1 MLGFFHKT
9 LLTKFRYDLQL
20 QVREHWSEDTP
31 SDLKKIGENVSKGT
45 KRQVTKVKE
54 FMEETPQ
61 VKFKDKFS
69 FTLGILTICLS
80 QWLAMKNPNI
90 YVYFWVPLTIVLWIY
105 RFVDYSSQKFEL
117 FMLDFCYF
125 INISVAVQVIFY
137 PNHLEWF
144 QANYVL
150 TMGPIYFAIIVWRNS
165 LVFHDL
171 DKLTSF
177 FLHAFPPLIMHMVRW
192 NMITTQLP
200 IKQEGDVLSLMG
212 NFVWPLVFYGVWQVA
227 YLIVISI
234 PLHWYLKD
242 KDVVTSYRYMMTGK
256 KKQRIYKLME
266 RLFYR
271 IKILKTGEQLDPDT
285 VLGKSVFVFIQL
297 IYTILV
303 IAPVQLFYSYYW
315 VSFAYLVI
323 VFSVACWNGASYYIE
338 IFSTRY
344 HLKFEN
350 KRNSSKEMN

>member
-1 MLGFFHKT
+1 M
-9 LLTKFRYDLQL
+9 Q
-20 QVREHWSEDTP
+20 EHWSKDTP
-31 SDLKKIGENVSKGT
+31 YDLKKAGQNVSKGT

-54 FMEETPQ
+54 FMDETPQ

-80 QWLAMKNPNI
+80 QWLAVKQPD
-90 YVYFWVPLTIVLWIY
+90 YFVYFWVPLTIVLWIY
-105 RFVDYSSQKFEL
+105 RFVDYASQKFEL

-125 INISVAVQVIFY
+125 INASVAVQVIFY

-192 NMITTQLP
+192 NMIHTELP
-200 IKQEGDVLSLMG
+200 ISGTGDEVEWLSFTG
-212 NFVWPLVFYGVWQVA
+212 NFAWPLAFYGIWQFT
-227 YLIVISI
+227 YLLIVSI

-242 KDVVTSYRYMMTGK
+242 KEVVTSYRYLMTGK
-256 KKQRIYKLME
+256 KKQGIYKSME
-266 RLFYR
+266 RLLYR
-271 IKILKTGEQLDPDT
+271 MNVLKIGEQLDPDT
-285 VLGKSVFVFIQL
+285 VLGKAVFCFIQL
-297 IYTILV
+297 VYTILV
-303 IAPVQLFYSYYW
+303 IAPVQLFYAYYW
-315 VSFAYLVI
+315 ISFAYLVI
-323 VFSVACWNGASYYIE
+323 VFSVACWNGASFYIE
-338 IFSTRY
+338 VFSKRY
-344 HLKFEN
+344 NLKFEN
-350 KRNSSKEMN
+350 KRSSKEKA

>member
-1 MLGFFHKT
+1 
-9 LLTKFRYDLQL
+9 
-20 QVREHWSEDTP
+20 
-31 SDLKKIGENVSKGT
+31 
-45 KRQVTKVKE
+45 
-54 FMEETPQ
+54 
-61 VKFKDKFS
+61 
-69 FTLGILTICLS
+69 
-80 QWLAMKNPNI
+80 
-90 YVYFWVPLTIVLWIY
+90 
-105 RFVDYSSQKFEL
+105 
-117 FMLDFCYF
+117 MLDFCYF

-256 KKQRIYKLME
+256 KKQGIYKLME

-350 KRNSSKEMN
+350 KRNSSKEKN